1 MTSMIDHSDELGGD
15 PAVSASNPSQSG
27 RLAQLE
33 VAASP

>member
-1 MTSMIDHSDELGGD
+1 MDHSEGFGGD

-33 VAASP
+33 AAASP